1 MNAKIPCVFSLLL
14 LLTGCNPMN
23 TASENAGTP
32 RAEAGGDP
40 VYQKNPHPTQAF
52 RITMTIE
59 GAPGDFRSVKGAAF
73 YRITNYEQCTPV
85 DPVAGVWSKQREESV
100 PATFQKIDDKT
111 YVSTIYADAMVDA
124 DYFGKGTCRWDL
136 LGVGASLKASG
147 AEQETNFSPSVEKV
161 QIMESGAKATYFWK
175 GHYPRED
182 VENFADVGNAS
193 VEDFKESAR
202 GDLFKVTLSAQKVQ
216 P

>member
-1 MNAKIPCVFSLLL
+1 
-14 LLTGCNPMN
+14 MN

-40 VYQKNPHPTQAF
+40 VYRKNSRPTQAF

-59 GAPGDFRSVKGAAF
+59 GSPGDFRSVKGAAF

-85 DPVAGVWSKQREESV
+85 DPVAGAWSKQREESV

-111 YVSTIYADAMVDA
+111 YVSTIYADGMVDA
-124 DYFGKGTCRWDL
+124 DYFGKGICHWDL
-136 LGVGASLKASG
+136 MGVGMSLKASG
-147 AEQETNFSPSVEKV
+147 TEDETNFSPSLEKV
-161 QIMESGAKATYFWK
+161 QIVGSGAKTTYFWK

-182 VENFADVGNAS
+182 VKNFADVGSAS

-202 GDLFKVTLSAQKVQ
+202 DDLFKVTLSARKVE